1 MIRKSTWIVVL
12 IFAALLASVFLWQR
26 VQDQKAAQATPT
38 SEAVAEAQFMFDIE
52 GEIASLRIERVG
64 DQSVEL
70 LRDENGQW
78 MLSGSPNQAIDGAEM
93 DGIAGQLAALPLVST
108 LQNLPQLQD
117 LGLDPPSYRILVV
130 LRDGSQ
136 LVASVGKATPTG
148 SGYYV
153 LTSDR
158 RIYIAN
164 EFSLQ
169 PILDLV
175 DNPPYLLP
183 EELTPSP
190 AAGTPEATRAP

>member
-26 VQDQKAAQATPT
+26 SQDQKTSQATPT
-38 SEAVAEAQFMFDIE
+38 SEGAPEAQFMFDLE
-52 GEIASLRIERVG
+52 GEIAGLRLERVG
-64 DQSVEL
+64 EKSVEL

-78 MLSGSPNQAIDGAEM
+78 TLSGSPNLAIDGAEM

-108 LQNLPQLQD
+108 LQNIPELQD

-158 RIYIAN
+158 RVYIAN

-169 PILDLV
+169 PILDLI

-190 AAGTPEATRAP
+190 SGATPEATRVP